1 MPVGIRRL
9 IGMKIRVALPLV
21 RSAGP
26 SRQRADQI
34 RVALHAAL
42 VRSASEPMRKGQENL
57 AEVDKS
63 HRPERWSRS
72 GSY

>member
-9 IGMKIRVALPLV
+9 IGMKIRSESLCMQP
-21 RSAGP
+21 
-26 SRQRADQI
+26 
-34 RVALHAAL
+34 L

>member
-26 SRQRADQI
+26 IARAD
-34 RVALHAAL
+34 
-42 VRSASEPMRKGQENL
+42 SEPMRKGQENL

>member
-9 IGMKIRVALPLV
+9 IGMKIRVALP
-21 RSAGP
+21 
-26 SRQRADQI
+26 
-34 RVALHAAL
+34 L